1 MPSTSCDALLAAPCP
16 VLWALMDC
24 NNFYA
29 SCERLFRPDLTGR
42 PIVVLSNNDGCIVSR
57 SAEAKALGIP
67 MGEPEYKARPL
78 LRQHKVAVFSSNYA
92 LYGDIS
98 QRVMDVAETL
108 VPLVEVY
115 SIDEAF
121 LRLDGLS
128 PERAVALAQ
137 ELRQRVQQWV
147 GITVSIGLGPSR
159 TLAKLS
165 SHMAKKNGG
174 VFAFPS
180 DYRENGGRGDVLLAQ
195 THVGEV
201 WGIGRRQVAKL
212 SSRGITT
219 ALALRDKDDL
229 WLRTNL
235 TVTGLRIAMELRGIS
250 CIDDSNTP
258 TPRRTLVSS
267 RSFRGRVTE
276 KPLLAEALILHAT
289 QAGERL
295 RRAQLLAGGMAVH
308 IRTSRH
314 AEPFYSPTVQISLPE
329 PSSDTPGLI
338 KAALRGLDAIY
349 QPDYPYAKVGIM
361 LYDLGPLTG
370 RQASLLDSPAK
381 LAEQERS
388 QRLMLALDAVNTR
401 FGKHSLHYAGEGLDP
416 NAAWKMRQDHR
427 SPRATTCW
435 EELPE
440 AKCK

>member
-1 MPSTSCDALLAAPCP
+1 
-16 VLWALMDC
+16 MDC

-29 SCERLFRPDLTGR
+29 SCERLFRPDLIGR

-108 VPLVEVY
+108 VPSLEVY

-121 LRLDGLS
+121 LRLEGFSL
-128 PERAVALAQ
+128 EQAVALSH

-147 GITVSIGLGPSR
+147 GIAVSIGIGPTR
-159 TLAKLS
+159 TLAKLTN
-165 SHMAKKNGG
+165 HVAKKGGG

-180 DYRENGGRGDVLLAQ
+180 NLAEGDALLSQ
-195 THVGEV
+195 TPVGEV

-212 SSRGITT
+212 ASRGISH

-235 TVTGLRIAMELRGIS
+235 TVTGLRTAMELRGIT
-250 CIDDSNTP
+250 CMENGP
-258 TPRRTLVSS
+258 PLRRTLVSS

-276 KPLLAEALILHAT
+276 KAPLAEALTLHAT

-295 RRAQLLAGGMAVH
+295 RRAQLVAGGMAVH
-308 IRTSRH
+308 IRTSCH
-314 AEPFYSPTVQISLPE
+314 AEQFYAPTVQISLPE
-329 PSSDTPGLI
+329 PAADTPSLI
-338 KAALRGLDAIY
+338 KAALRGLDAIF
-349 QPDYPYAKVGIM
+349 QPEHSYAKVGIT
-361 LYDLGPLTG
+361 LYDLGPRTG
-370 RQASLLDSPAK
+370 RQGSLLDSPAK
-381 LAEQERS
+381 VEEQARK
-388 QRLMLALDAVNTR
+388 QRLMVALDAVNTR

-416 NAAWKMRQDHR
+416 HAAWRMRQDFC
-427 SPRATTCW
+427 SPRTTTCW
-435 EELPE
+435 DELPTV
-440 AKCK
+440 KCK